1 MSIRDFRPASPGQ
14 LALIGAA
21 AWLIGSF
28 VQLLSVLVPI
38 GLALLLVA
46 ALGWLVRPRTRTM
59 YWRGRA
65 IELPDESQALGHRL
79 YRMIFRS

>member
-1 MSIRDFRPASPGQ
+1 MSLADLRPSSPGQ
-14 LALIGAA
+14 LALIGAT

-28 VQLLSVLVPI
+28 VQVVALLVPI

-46 ALGWLVRPRTRTM
+46 AMGWLLRPRTRTM

-65 IELPDESQALGHRL
+65 IELPDDSPALGRRL
-79 YRMIFRS
+79 YRTLFRR